1 MSKYD
6 FGDNITDDTAIGK
19 ILAKLTPNS
28 NILEFGCACGRMT
41 RYMKEELNCSVRIV
55 EYEKS
60 AYDIAVKYA
69 VDGVCGDI
77 LEYEWIEKFKGV
89 KFDAI
94 LFVDVLEHVSDP
106 LTVLKKAATLLSENG
121 SIYISIP
128 NITHN
133 DVIIK
138 EIDDRFDYT
147 NVGLLDDTHIHFWGL
162 NNIEEFAQKA
172 GLKVTDIDGT
182 FIPVGSTEQLAN
194 EDIPVSR
201 LMINLLRKRDCGEI
215 YQFIISLS
223 KSCESS
229 PKYSYRY
236 TRPAIQCQL
245 YLDKGLG
252 YSEDDKIISCA
263 RLEDNEGYQADII
276 AKCSD
281 GLQQVRFDP
290 IEGQCCILRNLEIMQ
305 GDEHLS
311 FKTNDAVYLDND
323 ILLAGDDPFVC
334 ADIDQDAGDIHIKAE
349 ILLPDENFINYVT
362 NYIMRI
368 KHDLDKVKESE
379 IETRSVLDSYRTLVD
394 TKDSFWLGVDRIMY
408 NKDQLI
414 NKQRKQLDYYN
425 DLFVIKIHNKIK
437 KIVKRIKL
445 LMKGKDE
452 Q

>member
-1 MSKYD
+1 
-6 FGDNITDDTAIGK
+6 
-19 ILAKLTPNS
+19 
-28 NILEFGCACGRMT
+28 
-41 RYMKEELNCSVRIV
+41 
-55 EYEKS
+55 
-60 AYDIAVKYA
+60 
-69 VDGVCGDI
+69 
-77 LEYEWIEKFKGV
+77 
-89 KFDAI
+89 
-94 LFVDVLEHVSDP
+94 
-106 LTVLKKAATLLSENG
+106 
-121 SIYISIP
+121 
-128 NITHN
+128 
-133 DVIIK
+133 
-138 EIDDRFDYT
+138 
-147 NVGLLDDTHIHFWGL
+147 
-162 NNIEEFAQKA
+162 
-172 GLKVTDIDGT
+172 
-182 FIPVGSTEQLAN
+182 
-194 EDIPVSR
+194 
-201 LMINLLRKRDCGEI
+201 
-215 YQFIISLS
+215 
-223 KSCESS
+223 
-229 PKYSYRY
+229 
-236 TRPAIQCQL
+236 
-245 YLDKGLG
+245 
-252 YSEDDKIISCA
+252 
-263 RLEDNEGYQADII
+263 
-276 AKCSD
+276 
-281 GLQQVRFDP
+281 
-290 IEGQCCILRNLEIMQ
+290 MQ